1 MRLFEAVFENS
12 DTPQDKTALIY
23 ERGSFSYEDLQD
35 KVTGTSKLLREL
47 GVFKGSKI
55 ILSLINSPDFIVSL
69 FAINKAEAIFVP
81 LNPHLKQPERE
92 RITHIARPDFIISEQ
107 GKHRILPGIYLSK
120 FSGPTYGNTSD
131 PADLCALLFTSGTTG
146 APKGVMM
153 ADDGL
158 LSNAQSVIRYL
169 SLTDQDRTLVF
180 LPLYYSYSFSQ
191 YLTALLAGGTVVL
204 VENLLYPQRAL
215 EVMEKYD
222 VTGFGGVPTTLNI
235 LANHPSVEKFEL
247 DSLRYV
253 LNAGGPISPSLIRQ
267 LTKVFPKTHV
277 INNYGCTEI
286 GPRATYVDYT
296 EFPEKIG
303 SIGKPIPGVE
313 VALIRDDLTMASPM
327 EMGEIVLKGPSLM
340 KGYYRNSECARQ
352 RMSSWGFHTG
362 DYAYADESG
371 FLYIQGRRDDMFKC
385 GGEKVSAKEIEDV
398 FLEHP
403 DVFEAAVVSR
413 EDPAMGAVPVAYIV
427 VKNPETVPSERALQ
441 AFCSQRLSRYK
452 LPRQIH
458 FVDSLE
464 KSSTG
469 KIQKY
474 RLMEAV
480 S

>member
-1 MRLFEAVFENS
+1 MRLSEAVFQGSNTS
-12 DTPQDKTALIY
+12 KNKAALIY
-23 ERGSFSYEDLQD
+23 EDGSLSYQHLQEEVIE
-35 KVTGTSKLLREL
+35 KARLLRKL
-47 GVFKGSKI
+47 GVFKGSKVV
-55 ILSLINSPDFIVSL
+55 LSLDNSPSFVVCL
-69 FAINKAEAIFVP
+69 FAVNKAEAIFVP
-81 LNPHLKQPERE
+81 LNPYLKDTERE
-92 RITHIARPDFIISEQ
+92 RITYIARPDFMISEE
-107 GKHRILPGIYLSK
+107 GEHPILPGIYLSK
-120 FSGPTYGNTSD
+120 FSGP
-131 PADLCALLFTSGTTG
+131 ADGDRSNLEDLSALLFTSGTTG
-146 APKGVMM
+146 TPKGVMM
-153 ADDGL
+153 TDDNL

-169 SLTDQDRTLVF
+169 NLTDEDRTLLF

-191 YLTALLAGGTVVL
+191 YLTTLLAGGTVVL
-204 VENLLYPQRAL
+204 TENLLYPQRTL
-215 EVMEKYD
+215 EVMEKYA

-235 LANHPSVEKFEL
+235 LANHPSVEKFKFH
-247 DSLRYV
+247 SLRYI

-267 LTKVFPKTHV
+267 LKKVFPQAHV

-303 SIGKPIPGVE
+303 SIGKPMPGVK
-313 VALIRDDLTMASPM
+313 VALIKDDLTVASPM

-340 KGYYRNSECARQ
+340 KGYYRNPECTGKS
-352 RMSSWGFHTG
+352 MSHWGFHTG

-371 FLYIQGRRDDMFKC
+371 FLYIQGRRDDIFKC

-403 DVFEAAVVSR
+403 DVFEAAVVST
-413 EDPAMGAVPVAYIV
+413 EDPAMGAVPVAYV
-427 VKNPETVPSERALQ
+427 VAKNSAAVPSERALQ

-474 RLMEAV
+474 RLKEAV